1 MPADANVLEKLA
13 PGAIEP
19 EFHAPPSAVDVCATL
34 SLFVHVTVPPT
45 GTAIG
50 FGAKAVVV
58 KRLAPRRIET
68 PAPAFDDGVGD
79 GTGDGTGDATGEG
92 TDDGVGEGFDG
103 EEDPQASNSDDR
115 KIVAMIRQADICL
128 VLRVELPQR

>member
-34 SLFVHVTVPPT
+34 SLFIHVTVPPI

-68 PAPAFDDGVGD
+68 PAPAFDDGV
-79 GTGDGTGDATGEG
+79 GDGTGDATGEG

-128 VLRVELPQR
+128 VLPVELSQR

>member
-1 MPADANVLEKLA
+1 M
-13 PGAIEP
+13 
-19 EFHAPPSAVDVCATL
+19 
-34 SLFVHVTVPPT
+34 FVHVTVPPT

-68 PAPAFDDGVGD
+68 PVPAFGDGVGE
-79 GTGDGTGDATGEG
+79 GTGEG

-128 VLRVELPQR
+128 VLPVELSQR

>member
-1 MPADANVLEKLA
+1 VPADANVLEKLA

-68 PAPAFDDGVGD
+68 PVPAFGDGVGE
-79 GTGDGTGDATGEG
+79 GTGDATGEG

-128 VLRVELPQR
+128 VLPVELSQR